1 MVDNMNTV
9 LEVNNLKKSFGEKVI
24 FSNLSFKV
32 EEGSF
37 VGIVGK
43 SGSGKSTLLNIL
55 GLFAKTLQG
64 I

>member
-1 MVDNMNTV
+1 MKTV

-55 GLFAKTLQG
+55 GLFTKTLQG